1 LRQVDIK
8 FRIDF
13 NTQLMIDFYE
23 IDDLIAKVLTD
34 EATAEEQ
41 ATLRQQLAES
51 PDLQQYFD
59 QMKRLW
65 VASEVATEQLD
76 VNTDAAWKQVQ
87 SRIHEP
93 PKQLT
98 VSWLQPKNL
107 LRMAAAITLLAVATF
122 FVFQKKPPL
131 SIPTPQTVVEAQ
143 ETVLEKKLTDNSTIT
158 LNKKSTLTTAFNDK
172 ERRVKLEGEAFFEI
186 AHDTVKPFFID
197 VQNLEIRVVGT
208 AFNVDERAEKGKI
221 IVSVTEGRVRLKG
234 TKRSIEL
241 SKGEE
246 TTYNVAT
253 GDFETAANRSLNF
266 MAYKTKELLYDE
278 EPLSKIVSDINEYYG
293 VSVEIISEDIKN
305 CPISARLNFGDQTL
319 ESILDGVISNRI
331 KNLTIDRQPNDHFLL
346 KGTKCSEE

>member
-1 LRQVDIK
+1 
-8 FRIDF
+8 
-13 NTQLMIDFYE
+13 MIDFYE

-87 SRIHEP
+87 SRIHAP
-93 PKQLT
+93 RKPLT

-122 FVFQKKPPL
+122 FVFQKKTPL

-208 AFNVDERAEKGKI
+208 AFNVDERTEKGKI
-221 IVSVTEGRVRLKG
+221 IVSVTEGRVLLRG
-234 TKRSIEL
+234 MQRSILL

-246 TTYNVAT
+246 TKYNVAT

-266 MAYKTKELLYDE
+266 MAYKSKELAYE
-278 EPLSKIVSDINEYYG
+278 KQPLSKVVRDINENYG

-305 CPISARLNFGDQTL
+305 CPISGRFNFGNQTL
-319 ESILDGVISNRI
+319 NDILDVFINNQITDLNVERQSN
-331 KNLTIDRQPNDHFLL
+331 DRFLL
-346 KGTKCSEE
+346 TGTKCSD